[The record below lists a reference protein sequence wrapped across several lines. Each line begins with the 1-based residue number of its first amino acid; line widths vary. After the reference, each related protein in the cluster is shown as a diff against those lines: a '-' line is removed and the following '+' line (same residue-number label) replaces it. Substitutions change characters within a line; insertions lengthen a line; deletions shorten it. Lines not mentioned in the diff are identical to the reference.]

1 MSKYVLIILWFGLMA
16 LLQLFIGG
24 RREEKV
30 FGVYENRTTPICA
43 MIIIFPLVWMAANRG
58 TMADTHMYL
67 LSFRNMPTV
76 LSEMSEYMT
85 TVTKDKGFSAVS
97 VLIRVF
103 LGSNEIIYLLFFS
116 LIHGFALW
124 FVYRKYSES
133 YLMSIFLFMVSTDFI
148 SWMCNGLRQFTAVT
162 IVFAA
167 TTLMLKKKY
176 FPLILIILLASTMH
190 QTALLMIPFVF
201 IAQGKAWNKRT
212 LLFTLIVFAAVLYV
226 DQFTNI
232 LDSALYD
239 TQYANVVSDWTS
251 WNDDGTNP
259 IRVLVYS
266 VPAILAII
274 GYRHIREEDDPIIN
288 FCANMSVI
296 STGLYLISM
305 VTSGIFIGRL
315 PIYAS
320 LYNYILLPWEINHFF
335 SKKTTQAVKV
345 LVIFFYLI
353 FYYCQMHLTWGY
365 I

>member
-1 MSKYVLIILWFGLMA
+1 MSKYILIILWFGLMT
-16 LLQLFIGG
+16 LVQMFTGG
-24 RREEKV
+24 RKKEKV
-30 FGVYENRTTPICA
+30 FGVYEYRTIPMFA
-43 MIIIFPLVWMAANRG
+43 MIIIFPVVWMAATRG

-67 LSFRNMPTV
+67 IAFRNMPTSLV
-76 LSEMSEYMT
+76 EMSKYMA
-85 TVTKDKGFSAVS
+85 TVVKDKGFSALS
-97 VLIRVF
+97 VLIKII
-103 LGSNEIIYLLFFS
+103 LGSNEVIYLLIFS
-116 LIHGFALW
+116 LIHGASLG
-124 FVYRKYSES
+124 VIYRKYSES
-133 YLMSIFLFMVSTDFI
+133 YLMSIFLFMASTDFI

-167 TTLMLKKKY
+167 TTLMLKKRY
-176 FPLILIILLASTMH
+176 FPLILIILFASTMH
-190 QTALLMIPFVF
+190 RTALLMIPFVF

-212 LLFTLIVFAAVLYV
+212 LLYTLVAFAAVIYV

-266 VPAILAII
+266 VPTIIAIV
-274 GYRHIREEDDPIIN
+274 GYQYIRKEDNTIIN
-288 FCANMSVI
+288 FCANMSMI

-335 SKKTTQAVKV
+335 SPRTSKVVKV
-345 LVIFFYLI
+345 LVVIFYLA
-353 FYYCQMHLTWGY
+353 FYYYQMHFAWSY

>member
-1 MSKYVLIILWFGLMA
+1 MALVQMFMGGYRTEKVLGAFEKRILPIFAIIILL
-16 LLQLFIGG
+16 
-24 RREEKV
+24 
-30 FGVYENRTTPICA
+30 PI
-43 MIIIFPLVWMAANRG
+43 IWMAANRG
-58 TMADTHMYL
+58 SIGDTYMYL
-67 LSFRNMPTV
+67 IYFENMPDTLAV
-76 LSEMSEYMT
+76 IPEYLG
-85 TVTKDKGFSAVS
+85 TVTKDKGFSALS
-97 VLIRVF
+97 SLIKVF
-103 LGSNEIIYLLFFS
+103 LGSNAIIYLLTFA
-116 LIHGFALW
+116 LIHGVALW
-124 FVYRKYSES
+124 SVYRKYSEN
-133 YLMSIFLFMVSTDFI
+133 YLMSIFLFVASTDFI

-162 IVFAA
+162 LVFAA
-167 TTLMLKKKY
+167 TSLMLRKKY
-176 FPLILIILLASTMH
+176 IPLILIILLASTMH

-212 LLFTLIVFAAVLYV
+212 ILFTLAALAAVVYV
-226 DQFTNI
+226 DKFTNI

-266 VPAILAII
+266 FPTIIAIM
-274 GYRHIREEDDPIIN
+274 GYQYIREEDNPVIN

-335 SKKTTQAVKV
+335 TESSAKAVKL
-345 LVIFFYLI
+345 LVIVFYLA
-353 FYYCQMHLTWGY
+353 FYYFQMHFVWGY

>member
-16 LLQLFIGG
+16 LVQVFMGG
-24 RREEKV
+24 YRMENV
-30 FGVYENRTTPICA
+30 FGVHEKRTSPIFA
-43 MIIIFPLVWMAANRG
+43 LIIVFPIIWMAANRG

-67 LSFRNMPTV
+67 LNFRDMPSV
-76 LSEMSEYMT
+76 LTEIPEYMIN
-85 TVTKDKGFSAVS
+85 VTKDKGFSVFS
-97 VLIRVF
+97 TLIKVT
-103 LGSNEIIYLLFFS
+103 LGSNEVIYLLV
-116 LIHGFALW
+116 FALIQGIALSSI
-124 FVYRKYSES
+124 YRRYSED

-162 IVFAA
+162 IIFAA

-176 FPLILIILLASTMH
+176 FPLVLIILLASTMH
-190 QTALLMIPFVF
+190 RTALLMIPLVF

-212 LLFTLIVFAAVLYV
+212 ILFTLVALGAVLYV
-226 DQFTNI
+226 DQFTSI
-232 LDSALYD
+232 LDSALHD

-266 VPAILAII
+266 VPTIIAIM
-274 GYRHIREEDDPIIN
+274 GYKYIKEEDNPVIN

-335 SKKTTQAVKV
+335 GPKTSSIVKV
-345 LVIFFYLI
+345 LVVIFYLA
-353 FYYCQMHLTWGY
+353 FYYYQMHFAWSY